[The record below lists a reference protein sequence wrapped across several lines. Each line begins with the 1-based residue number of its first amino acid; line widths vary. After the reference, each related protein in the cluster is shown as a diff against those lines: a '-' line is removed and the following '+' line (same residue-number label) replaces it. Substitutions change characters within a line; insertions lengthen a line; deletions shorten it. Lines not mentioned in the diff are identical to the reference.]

1 MTLAAEKCVKI
12 SQLPEW
18 PTDSTWPPCSQ
29 TIIPSQMGTRPQVL
43 SSVDSP
49 HPSAARPVSGS
60 IARLLPMSCL
70 WLLPFSRLI
79 RSATWRLLSI
89 PWMSEGSFLFSL
101 LPAWR
106 WCSEWW
112 SHNMER
118 AWVPE
123 STLEETRN
131 SHLRVYTNKE

>member
-18 PTDSTWPPCSQ
+18 PMDSKWPPCSQ
-29 TIIPSQMGTRPQVL
+29 MIIQSQMGTRPQVL
-43 SSVDSP
+43 LSVDSL
-49 HPSAARPVSGS
+49 HPSAARPVNGN
-60 IARLLPMSCL
+60 ITLLSPLSCL
-70 WLLPFSRLI
+70 WLLPFSHLI
-79 RSATWRLLSI
+79 RSASWWLLST
-89 PWMSEGSFLFSL
+89 PWMSEGSFLFPL
-101 LPAWR
+101 LPAWS

-112 SHNMER
+112 RRNMER

-123 STLEETRN
+123 STPGETRN